1 MTIQDVQDR
10 AFEFA
15 KEMGLTN
22 EQTISFT
29 LALMVQKGFS
39 YVQAFDFVL
48 GQGAHNRVAAQVQ
61 RQMGIRSY

>member
-48 GQGAHNRVAAQVQ
+48 GRGAHNRVAAQVQ